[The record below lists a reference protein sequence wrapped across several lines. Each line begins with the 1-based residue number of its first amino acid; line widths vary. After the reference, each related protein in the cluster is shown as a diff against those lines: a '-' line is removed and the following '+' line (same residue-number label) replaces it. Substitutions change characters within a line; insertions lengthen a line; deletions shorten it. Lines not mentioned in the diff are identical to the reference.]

1 MAKHPNIIELQFVHK
16 VYDNITHFE
25 TAVIVLI
32 LMELCDGN
40 LWSLIEKKGPLTLE
54 ECKKWF
60 VQIINALSYV
70 DSIGIS

>member
-40 LWSLIEKKGPLTLE
+40 LWSLIEKKQPLTLE
-54 ECKKWF
+54 ECKNVSSK
-60 VQIINALSYV
+60 S
-70 DSIGIS
+70 